1 VVTGRNR
8 RYGTLDKA
16 VRFGP
21 YSPMDEAEKRR
32 TIRDAATIVL
42 LRVRDDKHQVL
53 MGQRGS
59 GAVFMPNKYVFP
71 GGAVDKQ
78 DYDIAPAT
86 PLSPLDEQGLNHL
99 APDGIASAIAMA
111 AIRELWE
118 ETGLMLGAKGKA
130 EGDVPADWQGFY
142 DQGLAPRA
150 DVLRFFFRAITPPGK
165 PRRFDARFFIADSEA
180 VHGPDDD
187 FSDASDELG
196 HLHWID
202 LLEAKALDLPF
213 ITEVVLSEVIAIT
226 LDPDTPRKTP
236 FFHHDDERSHFTLF

>member
-1 VVTGRNR
+1 
-8 RYGTLDKA
+8 
-16 VRFGP
+16 
-21 YSPMDEAEKRR
+21 MDEAEKRR

-42 LRVRDDKHQVL
+42 LRERDGKPQVL

-78 DYDIAPAT
+78 DYDILPAT
-86 PLSPLDEQGLNHL
+86 PLAPLDETRLNHL
-99 APDGIASAIAMA
+99 APNGIASALAMA
-111 AIRELWE
+111 AVRELWE
-118 ETGLMLGAKGKA
+118 ETGLMLAQEGASTR
-130 EGDVPADWQGFY
+130 DIPADWQGLY
-142 DQGLAPRA
+142 AQGLAPRA
-150 DVLRFFFRAITPPGK
+150 DPLRFFFRAITPPGR
-165 PRRFDARFFIADSEA
+165 PRRFDARFFIADSAA

-187 FSDASDELG
+187 FSNASDELG

-226 LDPDTPRKTP
+226 RDPNTPRKTP